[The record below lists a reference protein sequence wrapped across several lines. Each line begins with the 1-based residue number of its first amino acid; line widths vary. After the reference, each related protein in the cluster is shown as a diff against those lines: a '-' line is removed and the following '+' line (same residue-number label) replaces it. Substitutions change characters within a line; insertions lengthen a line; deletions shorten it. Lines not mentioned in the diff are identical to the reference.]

1 MSSSA
6 LVQLSRR
13 HHMAVAAKNR
23 NRKTT
28 PAATKRRN
36 VVAEARGPRKSG
48 RDALAEWSKTIIGAV
63 VIFLFITTF
72 IVEAYRIPSESMEPT
87 LLVGD
92 FLFANKMIFGAH
104 VPFTHYNLPGF
115 RDPHRDEVVVYQSPS
130 QDRLPA
136 SMRVKDELTPTVV
149 KRLVGVAGDTLYM
162 RDGMLYVDGIAQ
174 RQGFGVGDKPYDYVD
189 APDSIFNWQIPFELK
204 SSRFG
209 SAPAHPSHD
218 NWGPFVVPA
227 GHYFSL
233 GDNRYNSVD
242 ARYYGFVPRANI
254 RGKPMFI
261 YMSFDFEDLR
271 VRWSRF
277 GTIIR

>member
-1 MSSSA
+1 
-6 LVQLSRR
+6 
-13 HHMAVAAKNR
+13 MAVAAKNK
-23 NRKTT
+23 NKKNT
-28 PAATKRRN
+28 PAPSKRKN
-36 VVAEARGPRKSG
+36 VVAEARGPKKSA
-48 RDALAEWSKTIIGAV
+48 RDALIEWSRTIIAAAL
-63 VIFLFITTF
+63 IFLFVTTF

-92 FLFANKMIFGAH
+92 FLFANKMLFGAH

-115 RDPHRDEVVVYQSPS
+115 RDPHRGEVVVYQSPS

-136 SMRVKDELTPTVV
+136 SMRVKDELTPIVV

-162 RDGMLYVDGIAQ
+162 RDGMLYVNGIAQ
-174 RQGFGVGDKPYDYVD
+174 RQGFGVGDKPYDFVD
-189 APDSIFNWQIPFELK
+189 TPDSLFNWQIPFEIK
-204 SSRFG
+204 GSRFG
-209 SAPAHPSHD
+209 QPPARPSHD
-218 NWGPFVVPA
+218 DWGPFVVPA